1 MVFEKTDIL
10 LPKIKDYRK
19 WAVVACDQFTS
30 QPEYWENVQKYVG
43 DEVSTYNLIL
53 PEAQLS
59 ENNDDKIASI
69 NETMNSYLKRN
80 IFETYNDSYIYVER
94 KELVS
99 ALRVVDEVVSYT
111 DVDVTIK
118 TLDFDVFAVGEDQN
132 HAGFQRAIEWCK
144 ENGKEVVR
152 MKRTPGICSSEIKKS
167 L

>member
-69 NETMNSYLKRN
+69 NETMNSYLKILVRDLLPN
-80 IFETYNDSYIYVER
+80 SVHTVHICPDIITASAGGRIVIGHPPAYIDQNEPD
-94 KELVS
+94 LVS
-99 ALRVVDEVVSYT
+99 VFCGPVWKRYSHLRRND
-111 DVDVTIK
+111 
-118 TLDFDVFAVGEDQN
+118 L
-132 HAGFQRAIEWCK
+132 
-144 ENGKEVVR
+144 
-152 MKRTPGICSSEIKKS
+152 
-167 L
+167 